1 MSSEGWGV
9 SRGRGTESRPL
20 RQRLKQSPLNI
31 LAASSWKA
39 TFPENSIVFQ
49 IFYGEKMFSWE
60 KYSVGALKLWKSEGV
75 KNRTQAGSHIW
86 FQKRQFLQFAEFDLQ
101 GFTVTEL
108 WSTETGSLVP
118 MIGFRKILVKQWQRR
133 KRIQIRKWK
142 CLTSQLEKKQ
152 KFYLS
157 AAGNLVCSRKMQE
170 RQTLVLKLQ
179 GNMRRFKKPSEGKL
193 L

>member
-39 TFPENSIVFQ
+39 SFPENSIVFQ

-142 CLTSQLEKKQ
+142 YLTSQLEKSKSFICLQ
-152 KFYLS
+152 QEIWS
-157 AAGNLVCSRKMQE
+157 AAGKC
-170 RQTLVLKLQ
+170 
-179 GNMRRFKKPSEGKL
+179 KKGKHL
-193 L
+193 S

>member
-20 RQRLKQSPLNI
+20 RQRLKQSPHSI

-75 KNRTQAGSHIW
+75 KSRTQAGSHIW
-86 FQKRQFLQFAEFDLQ
+86 FQKRQFLQFTEVDFQ
-101 GFTVTEL
+101 GFTVTGL
-108 WSTETGSLVP
+108 WNTVTGSLQLDQVP
-118 MIGFRKILVKQWQRR
+118 LIGFRKNTCLAMTKEEIETNLKMWVLDITAEKSLCCLQQENAS
-133 KRIQIRKWK
+133 KANTQI
-142 CLTSQLEKKQ
+142 
-152 KFYLS
+152 
-157 AAGNLVCSRKMQE
+157 
-170 RQTLVLKLQ
+170 
-179 GNMRRFKKPSEGKL
+179 
-193 L
+193 

>member
-1 MSSEGWGV
+1 MKSQFD
-9 SRGRGTESRPL
+9 R
-20 RQRLKQSPLNI
+20 KLNCFSDI
-31 LAASSWKA
+31 LW
-39 TFPENSIVFQ
+39 
-49 IFYGEKMFSWE
+49 EKKCFFWE
-60 KYSVGALKLWKSEGV
+60 KYSGGALKLWKSEGV

-142 CLTSQLEKKQ
+142 CLTSQLWKKA
-152 KFYLS
+152 KVLF
-157 AAGNLVCSRKMQE
+157 VCSRKFGLQQE
-170 RQTLVLKLQ
+170 NARKANTCPKIT
-179 GNMRRFKKPSEGKL
+179 GSFKKPSEGKL